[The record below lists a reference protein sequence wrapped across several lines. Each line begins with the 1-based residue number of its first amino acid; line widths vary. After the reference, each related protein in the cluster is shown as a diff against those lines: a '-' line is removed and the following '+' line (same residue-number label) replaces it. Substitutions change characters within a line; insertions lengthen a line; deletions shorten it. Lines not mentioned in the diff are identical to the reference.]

1 MWHALLLATASSST
15 ELGDVNG
22 RAALQRGAAEAH
34 GHTAT
39 ASLSRQHA
47 PPPQPAAFPPAA
59 SEAAASSPA
68 SLPPDILRSA
78 ELGELQKVVRWLRKG
93 GAIDSLCSTTS
104 SDGQVQTVS
113 LLNTAATYGHLE
125 MVRELLKRGASV
137 DLPTGLG
144 VTALMSS
151 AAFGHLPILLLLL
164 QHSASPNL
172 QSSTGLTALMM
183 ATTLG
188 NNEACVQALLGAKAN
203 TELVDHDGDTALQW
217 AEITGHAAIA
227 ELLREHAAP
236 PQPAAAAPAAAP
248 DAGEPTMSSPA
259 SLPLDILRS
268 AGKGELPKVVKWLRK
283 GGAIDSLGSFLNDAL
298 GVALCAA
305 LPPTWSWVA
314 LSVVLGA
321 IGVVATRRTLAARP
335 GQDRAAR
342 QRRLHRTARSAT
354 AQGQT
359 STGERFRQL
368 AAPPQLATVAA
379 SHTLRA
385 EQAAQAWVGGAT
397 EEPQVE
403 EAAEHQAPSKKSKKK
418 SKAGRATATADEPS
432 EAPPTTA
439 PPPAAAPE
447 PAVSAA
453 ERAEA
458 ALRAAIASGGL
469 SALEAALAAAP
480 REVREGGVGVEARAR
495 RGRLLEAQQE
505 AEREAEQAAAA
516 EAARLAAAERAR
528 EAAAQEA
535 ARVAA
540 AAEARE
546 EAMAL
551 AAALAVATA
560 KADALER
567 ATAGGGDG
575 GGSGTAGPSEA
586 SEAAV
591 PDQLVCPIT
600 AEIMTD
606 PVNTVRLALSLI
618 ASRYSYYAVLWP
630 GPRPSHHTLPVSRTR
645 AGRRP
650 YVRAQRHRAVARDPQ
665 HLAHDRPRAG
675 QQAAHPEPLPS
686 QPHPRVTRARPLK
699 QGRGAN

>member
-1 MWHALLLATASSST
+1 MVLGCMWHALLLATASSST

-22 RAALQRGAAEAH
+22 RAALQRGAAEAQ

-164 QHSASPNL
+164 QHSACPDL

-188 NNEACVQALLGAKAN
+188 NN
-203 TELVDHDGDTALQW
+203 D
-217 AEITGHAAIA
+217 
-227 ELLREHAAP
+227 
-236 PQPAAAAPAAAP
+236 
-248 DAGEPTMSSPA
+248 
-259 SLPLDILRS
+259 
-268 AGKGELPKVVKWLRK
+268 
-283 GGAIDSLGSFLNDAL
+283 
-298 GVALCAA
+298 
-305 LPPTWSWVA
+305 
-314 LSVVLGA
+314 
-321 IGVVATRRTLAARP
+321 
-335 GQDRAAR
+335 
-342 QRRLHRTARSAT
+342 
-354 AQGQT
+354 
-359 STGERFRQL
+359 
-368 AAPPQLATVAA
+368 
-379 SHTLRA
+379 
-385 EQAAQAWVGGAT
+385 
-397 EEPQVE
+397 
-403 EAAEHQAPSKKSKKK
+403 
-418 SKAGRATATADEPS
+418 
-432 EAPPTTA
+432 
-439 PPPAAAPE
+439 
-447 PAVSAA
+447 
-453 ERAEA
+453 
-458 ALRAAIASGGL
+458 
-469 SALEAALAAAP
+469 
-480 REVREGGVGVEARAR
+480 
-495 RGRLLEAQQE
+495 
-505 AEREAEQAAAA
+505 
-516 EAARLAAAERAR
+516 
-528 EAAAQEA
+528 
-535 ARVAA
+535 
-540 AAEARE
+540 
-546 EAMAL
+546 
-551 AAALAVATA
+551 
-560 KADALER
+560 
-567 ATAGGGDG
+567 
-575 GGSGTAGPSEA
+575 
-586 SEAAV
+586 
-591 PDQLVCPIT
+591 
-600 AEIMTD
+600 
-606 PVNTVRLALSLI
+606 
-618 ASRYSYYAVLWP
+618 AVLWP